1 LRQVDSVL
9 VVDDDPAFC
18 ERIVSFLEGL
28 LPQSRIEAVG
38 DGNAALTSA
47 LDLRPRHVIL
57 DVAMPGPNGLRV
69 ANALAQ
75 ALPSTHIVILS
86 GSEDVAHDD
95 IPPGIAFVRKDD
107 GLEDRLRELLA

>member
-1 LRQVDSVL
+1 MDSVL

-18 ERIVSFLEGL
+18 ERIVALLEEL
-28 LPQSRIEAVG
+28 LPGSRIEAVG
-38 DGNAALTSA
+38 DGNAALTRA
-47 LDLRPRHVIL
+47 LDVRPRHVLL

-75 ALPSTHIVILS
+75 ALPSTNIVILS
-86 GSEDVAHDD
+86 GTDDVATGD
-95 IPPGIAFVRKDD
+95 IPAGVDYVRKDD